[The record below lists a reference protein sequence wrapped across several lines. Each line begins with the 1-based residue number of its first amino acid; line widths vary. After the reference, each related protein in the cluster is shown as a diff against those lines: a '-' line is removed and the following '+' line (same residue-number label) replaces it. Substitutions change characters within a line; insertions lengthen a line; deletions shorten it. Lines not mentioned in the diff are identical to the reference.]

1 MGVLVESMKLNQKLI
16 FASLFVAQIFGKNYL
31 VKSPSKTYLVETH
44 KKGSNSDDY
53 TLRTCRPDLGCGCF
67 TSESTVETLSGL
79 KKMSELVLGDSVS
92 TIIEGGKKSFTK
104 FLGWLDKGP
113 DVGYFLQV
121 NSTNG
126 KSLMLT
132 GSHIL
137 FITSNGKQV
146 PTYAKDLKL
155 TDKIVSWN
163 NGKIEETGIVSL
175 NYVYSGG
182 YRAPLTYE
190 GTLLV
195 DNIFCSCYASYDHYL
210 SQMVF
215 APVKAFPYILE
226 DKESQHDD
234 GVRTVVKWIKQFGNV
249 LGARMKMK
257 ENENMGI
264 MDFMMILPSKDD
276 L

>member
-1 MGVLVESMKLNQKLI
+1 LPLLFLTFFILAKCKHYIVKLKDKQNPTR
-16 FASLFVAQIFGKNYL
+16 SDY
-31 VKSPSKTYLVETH
+31 T
-44 KKGSNSDDY
+44 GSNSDDY
-53 TLRTCRPDLGCGCF
+53 TLRPCRPPCGCF

-215 APVKAFPYILE
+215 APVKAFPYMLE